1 VLVCTLKA
9 FVGVTD
15 NDWYNFLASQP
26 QITEVNFWKPG
37 GAASFQALQP
47 GEPFIFKTHWPHNS
61 LVGGGHFEGFVRL
74 PLSTAWEFFGT
85 GNGVASL
92 EMLREQVGKYR
103 RQPIGQ
109 DDDPEIGCVLLN
121 EVKFLSQASIIAAPD
136 DFSKHVVQGK
146 GYEIGVS
153 GSNAIIDLF
162 VKQLMISVDSADS
175 RDPRRIDGPVF
186 GEPRLVRQ
194 RLGQGGFQALV
205 LNAYQKRCSITHH
218 KIAPTLQAA
227 HIKPVSK
234 GGENRLDNGILLRSD
249 VHTMF
254 DRGYLGVTPKFELQV
269 SLRLREEFGNGEE
282 FYAKQGEI
290 IRLPQHQSDRPNS
303 EFLEWH
309 MDEVFKVL

>member
-1 VLVCTLKA
+1 MRA

-15 NDWYNFLASQP
+15 GDWYRFLASNP

-37 GAASFQALQP
+37 GETGFQALQP

-61 LVGGGHFEGFVRL
+61 LVGGGYFEGFVRL
-74 PLSTAWEFFGT
+74 PVSTAWEFFGT
-85 GNGVASL
+85 GNGVESL
-92 EMLREQVGKYR
+92 DEMRERVGKYR
-103 RQPIGQ
+103 RQPIGPY
-109 DDDPEIGCVLLN
+109 DDPEIGCVLLN
-121 EVKFLSQASIIAAPD
+121 EVKFLLQDAVIAAPD
-136 DFSKHVVQGK
+136 DFRKSIVQGK
-146 GYEIGVS
+146 GYDVGVT

-162 VKQLMISVDSADS
+162 VKQLLISVDPAGP
-175 RDPRRIDGPVF
+175 RDTLRIDGPVF
-186 GEPRLVRQ
+186 GQPRLVRQ

-205 LNAYQKRCSITHH
+205 LTAYEKRCSITHH

-254 DRGYLGVTPKFELQV
+254 DRGYLGITPKYELQV
-269 SLRLREEFGNGEE
+269 SFRLREEFGNGEE
-282 FYAKQGEI
+282 FYAMQGEI

-309 MDEVFKVL
+309 MDEIFKAS